1 MLSQQ
6 FSQAAGSF
14 FWKQNQGDKPGCMD
28 SRNLH
33 LSSKIA
39 KYHTLIF
46 LFYPGT
52 RKMENPLERISKKGK
67 IAANASLLVGPLIF
81 MDIRSSI
88 STQVV
93 LGSPRAVLE
102 CSVNEIDRHSSVLS
116 ESSRLGLRR
125 LEIIHFYIFCSYKR
139 KLD

>member
-1 MLSQQ
+1 
-6 FSQAAGSF
+6 
-14 FWKQNQGDKPGCMD
+14 MD
-28 SRNLH
+28 GRNLH

-39 KYHTLIF
+39 KYHRLIF

-81 MDIRSSI
+81 MDISSSI

-102 CSVNEIDRHSSVLS
+102 CSMNKIDRHSSVLS
-116 ESSRLGLRR
+116 ESSRPGLRR
-125 LEIIHFYIFCSYKR
+125 LEIIYFYIFSFLQTKINLFR
-139 KLD
+139 KEILVLCIF